1 MTFLGGNL
9 MVKDIEFNMW
19 GERGLVATLFL
30 DLSFLNKDQFVT
42 KFINNCNYDPG
53 FSIENIMK
61 INFIIEPGFGSKGF
75 GNPDALIN
83 IITSNGKY
91 IFFVEAKTRSYIES
105 AVHSFERGNDKIKF
119 NSKINGQIELNH
131 CLAMVLSKYNMGDEF
146 IEKDWILKSP
156 YKKERKGE
164 LRKIESGHVINK
176 IVKYISGMPLENY
189 FHLIVTTDE
198 KNPLEDIK
206 NEDYLPQIY
215 LSETS
220 GNSWK
225 ALRKQFGWINY
236 TKILEISG
244 VIDKRIGYSYFK
256 AAWELNATYRKGN
269 YDALDKDVAMI
280 YTPEI
285 NPKTFLHFSW
295 AGDSCE
301 LRDYSQG
308 IGKPIKDSRFTTRE
322 VNKKIKIKKEIP
334 EGRSRPNIEQYAE
347 WYQRTKKLNK
357 EYNLE

>member
-1 MTFLGGNL
+1 ME
-9 MVKDIEFNMW
+9 KDIEFNMW

-30 DLSFLNKDQFVT
+30 DLSFLNKEQFVT
-42 KFINNCNYDPG
+42 EFINNCSYDPE
-53 FSIENIMK
+53 FSIKNIIK
-61 INFIIEPGFGSKGF
+61 INFIIEPIFGSKGF

-91 IFFVEAKTRSYIES
+91 IFFVEAKTGSYIKS
-105 AVHSFERGNDKIKF
+105 AVPSFERRNDKIKF

-156 YKKERKGE
+156 YQAERKGE

-176 IVKYISGMPLENY
+176 IVKYISGIPLENY
-189 FHLIVTTDE
+189 FHLIITTDE
-198 KNPLEDIK
+198 KNPLDDIK
-206 NEDYLPQIY
+206 NADYLPQIY
-215 LSETS
+215 LPETP

-225 ALRKQFGWINY
+225 VLRKQFGWINY
-236 TKILEISG
+236 KKILEISR
-244 VIDKRIGYSYFK
+244 VIDKKIGYSYFK
-256 AAWELNATYRKGN
+256 DAWELNATYRKGD

-280 YTPEI
+280 YAPEI

-308 IGKPIKDSRFTTRE
+308 TVKPIKDSRFTRRE
-322 VNKKIKIKKEIP
+322 VNKKIKIIIHNA
-334 EGRSRPNIEQYAE
+334 EGMNRPNIENYAE
-347 WYQRTKKLNK
+347 WYKMTLELNK
-357 EYNLE
+357 RIKM